1 MTIKEM
7 IEKYESQIVW
17 ADNEKNYNGYRY
29 APGYLQSQADTLYG
43 VVSDLKFLLN
53 DLKDE

>member
-29 APGYLQSQADTLYG
+29 APGYL
-43 VVSDLKFLLN
+43 
-53 DLKDE
+53 